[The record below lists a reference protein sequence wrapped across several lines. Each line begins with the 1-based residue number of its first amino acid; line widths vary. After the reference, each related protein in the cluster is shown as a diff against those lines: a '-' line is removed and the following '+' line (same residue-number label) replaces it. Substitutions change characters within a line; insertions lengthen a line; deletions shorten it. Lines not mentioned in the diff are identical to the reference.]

1 MFKNFYTILIALLFT
16 SNAFAQIDGDNIFQN
31 AQVISIELTF
41 HQTGYW
47 DSLVANYAT
56 ATYMKADLVLT
67 DETGTSSFTDVG
79 VRLKGNSSYNHPN
92 DKKSFKIDF
101 NEYVSGQ
108 KYDGLKKLNF
118 GNCFKDPSMM
128 RDKVFFDV
136 SRAADVPA
144 PRSNF
149 ANVYMN
155 GTLKGFYTVIEQID
169 DQFLDWKILDDDGNL
184 FKAGDNFGGGP
195 AGGGNP
201 ADLKYY
207 GTAQSSYEA
216 RYELKTN
223 EDVNDWTDLIDF
235 IDFINNSSAA
245 DFEAGIANKN

>member
-136 SRAADVPA
+136 SEAGNAKCGINDAAHMPSEYIAVADQWETHEHTKPQTLQRHMHNESPFDPTTFADVGCKICVLVIGQ
-144 PRSNF
+144 PRMW
-149 ANVYMN
+149 NVM
-155 GTLKGFYTVIEQID
+155 KGPP
-169 DQFLDWKILDDDGNL
+169 WM
-184 FKAGDNFGGGP
+184 
-195 AGGGNP
+195 
-201 ADLKYY
+201 
-207 GTAQSSYEA
+207 
-216 RYELKTN
+216 
-223 EDVNDWTDLIDF
+223 
-235 IDFINNSSAA
+235 
-245 DFEAGIANKN
+245 